1 MSEDT
6 HRQAPRQAPQSSA
19 FNSGVTP
26 LDDLLSNPF
35 GEESQAKD
43 RGEGQEISKGKPSE
57 SSKEEAQGTL
67 GIYGELQPLRE
78 EGSRPLMDDLPAESQ
93 KRAKELAS
101 QIDPMNHQAIL
112 AYGTEAQ
119 AKLLNFSHK
128 MLDHVQ
134 KKDIGPIGDIL
145 HELMGKLEETNP
157 DSLQPERKNVFARLF
172 GKVSHS
178 INEILSKYEKVGAQ
192 IDRIRVKLDH
202 SKQVLLEDIQLLD
215 QLYEQNKAYFQA
227 LNIYISA
234 AQLKLDELHT
244 KLIPELKEKAN
255 VTGDQMVYQEVNDL
269 VQFANR
275 LEKRISDL
283 ELSRQVTIQSAPQIR
298 LIQNTNQTLAEKI
311 QSSILTAI
319 PLWRNQIAIA
329 VTLFR
334 QRQAVDA
341 QKRVSD
347 TTNELLLKNSEML
360 KSNTLDTARENE
372 RGLVE
377 LETLQKTQENLMSTL
392 EEIIQIQR
400 DGRAKRQQ
408 VQQQL
413 SAMEN
418 ELKQKLLELK

>member
-1 MSEDT
+1 MNEETGTS
-6 HRQAPRQAPQSSA
+6 R
-19 FNSGVTP
+19 

-35 GEESQAKD
+35 GEADQAGEKAD
-43 RGEGQEISKGKPSE
+43 RLKTSEGKP
-57 SSKEEAQGTL
+57 QNTL
-67 GIYGELQPLRE
+67 GLYGEPQSLK
-78 EGSRPLMDDLPAESQ
+78 EGDPRRLMDDLPEESQ
-93 KRAKELAS
+93 KKAKELAS
-101 QIDPMNHQAIL
+101 QIDPTNHQAVL

-145 HELMGKLEETNP
+145 HELMGKLRETNP
-157 DSLQPERKNVFARLF
+157 DSLQPERKNFLARMF

-178 INEILSKYEKVGAQ
+178 INEVLSKYEKVGAQ
-192 IDRIRVKLDH
+192 VDRIRVKLDH

-227 LNIYISA
+227 LNIYIAA
-234 AQLKLDELHT
+234 AQLKLDELNT
-244 KLIPELKEKAN
+244 KLIPELKHKAN
-255 VTGDQMVYQEVNDL
+255 VSGDQMAYQEVNDL

-319 PLWRNQIAIA
+319 PLWKNQIAIA

-334 QRQAVDA
+334 QRKAVDA
-341 QKRVSD
+341 QKQVSD

-360 KSNTLDTARENE
+360 KANTIETARENE

-377 LETLQKTQENLMSTL
+377 LETLKETQENLLSTL

-408 VQQQL
+408 AQQQL